1 MCLLTE
7 YVKHYIEKYNNMID
21 EDWQEFIDKF
31 FKSGYKEEDAEC
43 FFKVLN
49 TLNYYTDIDQAIKIT
64 QDKLAYDA
72 KNIAKKYNLENNIS
86 VCVMK
91 HHEFLETKQDIID
104 AKTFGNI
111 HLNVYV
117 LDPKVSS
124 TKLLRIGLG
133 KAFITDYMSEDIK
146 LNCPDTY
153 INTLEYF
160 YRYNIYCK
168 PYFKDFES
176 FCRKLSCKLKS
187 N

>member
-1 MCLLTE
+1 MLTD
-7 YVKHYIEKYNNMID
+7 YVKQYIEKYNNMID
-21 EDWQEFIDKF
+21 ENLQEFIDKF

-49 TLNYYTDIDQAIKIT
+49 TLNYYTDIDQAIKTT

-72 KNIAKKYNLENNIS
+72 KNIAQRYNLENNIS
-86 VCVMK
+86 VCIMK
-91 HHEFLETKQDIID
+91 HDECLETKQDIID

-111 HLNVYV
+111 HLNVHV
-117 LDPKVSS
+117 LNPKVSD

-133 KAFITDYMSEDIK
+133 RAFITSHMSEVIR

-153 INTLEYF
+153 IDTLEYF
-160 YRYNIYCK
+160 YKYNIYCD
-168 PYFKDFES
+168 PYLKKFEA
-176 FCRKLSCKLKS
+176 FCKRLAQEVKK